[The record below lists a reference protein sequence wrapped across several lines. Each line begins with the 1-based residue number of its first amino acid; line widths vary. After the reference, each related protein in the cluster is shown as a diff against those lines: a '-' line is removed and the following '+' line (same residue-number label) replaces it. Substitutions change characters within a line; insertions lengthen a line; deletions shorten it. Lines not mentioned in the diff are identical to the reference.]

1 MSDAV
6 HGRQSATTH
15 RHNHTPHV
23 CVYSTHTTGDAV
35 TANRPLVYLAS
46 NLPFTWP
53 GRHFMRNTLEPVL
66 RSNGFDVAVPG
77 ATTGWARTRGATPS
91 PPPDSAA
98 AAASQHLGEVYVSML
113 ESCDA
118 VLALLDGP
126 DVESGVAAA
135 VGYAAHRVPVVGWR
149 SDVRRSGEPITQL
162 VNVVVEQLI
171 RRSGGVLTTDLDEA
185 LQFLRRRFN
194 LP

>member
-1 MSDAV
+1 M
-6 HGRQSATTH
+6 
-15 RHNHTPHV
+15 
-23 CVYSTHTTGDAV
+23 
-35 TANRPLVYLAS
+35 TAQKPLLFVAS

-66 RSNGFDVAVPG
+66 RSNGLEVAVPG
-77 ATTGWARTRGATPS
+77 AAQGWAQGGDSAPLAA
-91 PPPDSAA
+91 PGSAA
-98 AAASQHLGEVYVSML
+98 AAASQHLGEMYVRML

-149 SDVRRSGEPITQL
+149 SDVRRSGEPVTQL

-171 RRSGGVLTTDLDEA
+171 RESGGLLTTDLDEA
-185 LQFLRRRFN
+185 LRFLRDRFE
-194 LP
+194 LS